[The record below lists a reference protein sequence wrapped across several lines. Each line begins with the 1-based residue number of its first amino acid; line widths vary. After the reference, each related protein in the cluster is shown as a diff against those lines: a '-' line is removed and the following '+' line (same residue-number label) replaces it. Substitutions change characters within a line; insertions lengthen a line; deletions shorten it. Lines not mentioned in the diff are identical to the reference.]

1 MENKMPSI
9 RLGIFIFI
17 GSVMVIL
24 SIFLIGNKESLFTST
39 FEIKTYFKSIEGLR
53 GGAPVRLSGINVGS
67 VSNIKISDDTT
78 GNVEVTL
85 RLNADVQKFIRTD
98 TKASIETEG
107 LVGNKVVILKI
118 GTSGAPVQ
126 SGDVIQTAETPGFA
140 AIIEETQGI
149 LGYTRELTSNL
160 AEIVAKVNSG
170 EGSVGKLINRDDLY
184 RNTNN
189 LIISADRSLSAITMK
204 LDTLANIVNSLGFGV
219 QAMIANVDGVVIG
232 IDTIISNIQKGEGI
246 LGVLVSK
253 ESQLSNN
260 LNQVLDNVIKITE
273 DTKLG
278 AARFAENMEAMK
290 RNWLFKSY
298 FEERGFYD
306 KPGYEKKLDEYMNE
320 INSRIKTLDNRIET
334 LRKLEEKLEKK

>member
-85 RLNADVQKFIRTD
+85 RLNADVQKFIGTD

-118 GTSGAPVQ
+118 GTSGNPVQ

-149 LGYTRELTSNL
+149 LGYTKELTSNL

-170 EGSVGKLINRDDLY
+170 EGSVGKLINKDDLY

-204 LDTLANIVNSLGFGV
+204 MDTLANIVNSLGFGV

-232 IDTIISNIQKGEGI
+232 IDTIISNIQKGEGV

-253 ESQLSNN
+253 ESQLSSN
-260 LNQVLDNVIKITE
+260 LTQVLDNIIQITE

-278 AARFAENMEAMK
+278 TARFAENMEAMK

-334 LRKLEEKLEKK
+334 LRKLGEKFEKK

>member
-1 MENKMPSI
+1 
-9 RLGIFIFI
+9 
-17 GSVMVIL
+17 
-24 SIFLIGNKESLFTST
+24 
-39 FEIKTYFKSIEGLR
+39 
-53 GGAPVRLSGINVGS
+53 VGS

-85 RLNADVQKFIRTD
+85 RLNADVQKFISTD

-118 GTSGAPVQ
+118 GTSGDPVQ

-149 LGYTRELTSNL
+149 LGYTKELTSNL

-170 EGSVGKLINRDDLY
+170 EGSVGKLINKDDLY

-204 LDTLANIVNSLGFGV
+204 MDTLANIVNSLGFGV

-232 IDTIISNIQKGEGI
+232 IDTIISNIQKGEGV

-253 ESQLSNN
+253 ESQLSSN
-260 LNQVLDNVIKITE
+260 LTQVLDNIIQITE

-278 AARFAENMEAMK
+278 TARFAENMEAMK

-334 LRKLEEKLEKK
+334 LRKLGEKFEKK